1 MQFRGSGGGERADE
15 KPIPGNPL
23 QENGKFAH
31 HPSLYQGS
39 VCIIKAAEKIFTA
52 VL

>member
-1 MQFRGSGGGERADE
+1 MQLWGSGSGGRADK
-15 KPIPGNPL
+15 KPISESPL

-31 HPSLYQGS
+31 HPAHPGS
-39 VCIIKAAEKIFTA
+39 VSIIEATEKIFTA